1 MQTNPQ
7 SEASMLREI
16 IRERDARIQEL
27 SDKHFA
33 ECMQI
38 AKYDDEIKKMRR
50 QMPEIPDEVHHDRER
65 QSP

>member
-1 MQTNPQ
+1 MQNHTQ

-16 IRERDARIQEL
+16 IRERDARIKEL
-27 SDKHFA
+27 SDKHYS

-50 QMPEIPDEVHHDRER
+50 QMPDEVHHDRER
-65 QSP
+65 QGP

>member
-1 MQTNPQ
+1 MKYNTQ

-16 IRERDARIQEL
+16 IRERDARIKEL
-27 SDKHFA
+27 SDKHYA

-50 QMPEIPDEVHHDRER
+50 QMPSDAG
-65 QSP
+65 